1 MPPTRCILPHQTAFQ
16 LRYGFRLPFICPR
29 QILKLTGCKKKSA
42 HLHQEVVMVCFRIET
57 WTHEFQHF
65 SMLLHGLPQ
74 FLSGFFRHIGGSPQ
88 TLLDQIPGQEHAKAR
103 FQATPGSSLL
113 LPRVKF
119 KDQIGC
125 PRHSRMFHC
134 TVFRDIRPWTFLHPV
149 FQLCYH
155 LIGISA
161 VRCQQKCLYKR
172 FPVSHSV

>member
-42 HLHQEVVMVCFRIET
+42 HLHHGSGYGLLPDRDVDSRIPAL
-57 WTHEFQHF
+57 QHAPSRTSTVPF
-65 SMLLHGLPQ
+65 WFLP
-74 FLSGFFRHIGGSPQ
+74 SYRGSPQ
-88 TLLDQIPGQEHAKAR
+88 TLLDQIPGQEHAKPG

-113 LPRVKF
+113 LPRVKA